1 MGGGRRLLRGRGA
14 APPRA
19 SAGARA
25 PGRGRAHLCAGSF
38 APRGRPWGSPPRPTA
53 PRVLAVASAARP
65 LSGIPVAT
73 PVGAARLLGRVRL
86 IIPRRSLLHSPASPR
101 VRTAGGTIGS
111 ASAKVTRVGPGRCP
125 DPGLGTR
132 RRTASGGGPAR
143 LVVPFR
149 CFLLTLP
156 GGRPGRK
163 WCQVESALLCV
174 LLRLC

>member
-1 MGGGRRLLRGRGA
+1 MRDARLRRVGGGCRLLRERGA

-38 APRGRPWGSPPRPTA
+38 APRGPPWGSPPRPTA

-86 IIPRRSLLHSPASPR
+86 IIPAARSRTARLPR
-101 VRTAGGTIGS
+101 VCGRLVARLGVPRPRSRGWDPGGARIRGWGLAGGQRRG
-111 ASAKVTRVGPGRCP
+111 AAL
-125 DPGLGTR
+125 PGLW
-132 RRTASGGGPAR
+132 
-143 LVVPFR
+143 
-149 CFLLTLP
+149 FL
-156 GGRPGRK
+156 
-163 WCQVESALLCV
+163 SDAFY
-174 LLRLC
+174 